1 MSDINNDAVREQIA
15 EALAEEFNSEPT
27 EAEVQARFENESEGN

>member
-15 EALAEEFNSEPT
+15 EALAEEFNREPT
-27 EAEVQARFENESEGN
+27 ETEVQTRFENESEGN